1 MTYYEEQ
8 VMRDQLIQVRVYK
21 SELATLKKIAAQK
34 SYSNISSMVRG
45 LINENQEGKCLTD

>member
-1 MTYYEEQ
+1 MTYYEEP

-45 LINENQEGKCLTD
+45 LINENQEGKCLAD